1 MLSILSLATQMLIKL
16 RASDKILI
24 RPVTGT
30 MLYIKLVSAVFNVNQ
45 CTSVAILP
53 TIVDFRGRIRL
64 VGGQSATEGRVEV
77 FVNIQWGTV
86 CDDSWDVSDA
96 RVVCRQ
102 LGFPTSGTLLSVIS
116 GDFK

>member
-1 MLSILSLATQMLIKL
+1 MLSILSLATQVFFKL
-16 RASDKILI
+16 LASIKILI
-24 RPVTGT
+24 PPVTGT

-45 CTSVAILP
+45 CTSVTILP

-64 VGGQSATEGRVEV
+64 VGGQNATEGRVEV
-77 FVNIQWGTV
+77 FFNNQWGTV
-86 CDDSWDVSDA
+86 CDDFWGVSDA

-102 LGFPTSGTLLSVIS
+102 LGFSTSGTLLIVIS